1 MQPVTVYLTINVP
14 ANGASPSVPQNIPT
28 EGGNNPAVE
37 VPTST
42 TAPDSKGP
50 DQSTEHESPLLP
62 PDHIVQGSAP
72 VPQDKGEV
80 SPVEKALVGLVLA
93 ERAKESIDRSDTW
106 EAVVGRIKWLMDT
119 LSPVAGVRASFI
131 VSFLN

>member
-1 MQPVTVYLTINVP
+1 MQPVIVYLTINVP
-14 ANGASPSVPQNIPT
+14 ANGASPSVPQNVPT

-72 VPQDKGEV
+72 VPQDKGEM

>member
-50 DQSTEHESPLLP
+50 EQSTKHESPLLP

-80 SPVEKALVGLVLA
+80 SPIEKALVGLVLA

>member
-80 SPVEKALVGLVLA
+80 SPIEKALVGLVLA